1 MPHTSHDKVNPEARR
16 ALTHEAEQ
24 PNEASRRPDAAPVA
38 QLATLTFLIG
48 AGFLLVGYALS

>member
-16 ALTHEAEQ
+16 ALSNEAEH
-24 PNEASRRPDAAPVA
+24 PNEAGRRPDAARVA